1 MFQNHETQ
9 SKFAINK
16 KVKPLNELT
25 TFWNCFTIVCYGYF
39 GDSSSARYTYA
50 TAYNAHYLFSYLLW
64 TRTSKAIDY
73 ISQLQLKVFYYPLL
87 MSILCSL
94 ILMKYQGSTCVRYR
108 HISYPYINTCIW
120 SIFCIRVL
128 LTEWIKIHSLQTKK
142 LDRWGCGVAVKVLEG
157 KHKMEQ
163 LSMYDYR
170 LQVNIL

>member
-1 MFQNHETQ
+1 MVTLATVLQLDIHMPPHTMLIIYLVTYYEHEQ
-9 SKFAINK
+9 
-16 KVKPLNELT
+16 
-25 TFWNCFTIVCYGYF
+25 
-39 GDSSSARYTYA
+39 
-50 TAYNAHYLFSYLLW
+50 
-64 TRTSKAIDY
+64 TSKAIDY

-142 LDRWGCGVAVKVLEG
+142 LDRWGCGVAVKSFGRQAQNGTTINEWLSISGKYLIVL
-157 KHKMEQ
+157 
-163 LSMYDYR
+163 LDT
-170 LQVNIL
+170 